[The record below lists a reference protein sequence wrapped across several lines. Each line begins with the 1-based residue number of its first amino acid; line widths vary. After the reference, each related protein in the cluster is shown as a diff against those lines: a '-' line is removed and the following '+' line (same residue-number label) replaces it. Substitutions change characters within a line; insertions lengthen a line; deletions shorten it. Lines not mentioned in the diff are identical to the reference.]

1 MEFAA
6 ATSAGPLELEVR
18 QVGGAT
24 VVALG
29 STGDTWN
36 SAYTPVPLAAFL
48 ADFARLPAAE
58 ADTLSKRVLEDWE
71 ASPESAPSTKRTT
84 APRVAAAFAPGLVL
98 VLLSVFAFGAIVY
111 FVVRALLL
119 AATE

>member
-1 MEFAA
+1 MEFVAE
-6 ATSAGPLELEVR
+6 TSAGPLELELR

-29 STGDTWN
+29 GTGDTWN

-48 ADFARLPAAE
+48 ADFARLPDLE
-58 ADTLSKRVLEDWE
+58 AQMISERVLGDWD
-71 ASPESAPSTKRTT
+71 ASPESLLPKKR
-84 APRVAAAFAPGLVL
+84 AAGRRVAATIGPSLVL
-98 VLLSVFAFGAIVY
+98 AVVFVVALGGIVY
-111 FVVRALLL
+111 FLARALML